1 MPKKKATKKT
11 KLRYDRN
18 AMHWVDTDG
27 NKAIHPRYS
36 LKPSSLESKAFM
48 NSYLS
53 AVRDGQSLND
63 FMKTNQAHDAKK
75 VQARARKLRKAYEEL
90 TEAAGK
96 KDTFPLLRQVTYA
109 DEGNQLGKDVAKAL
123 HRLGIR
129 TGHGR
134 SKALFKD

>member
-96 KDTFPLLRQVTYA
+96 KDTFQLLRQVTYA
-109 DEGNQLGKDVAKAL
+109 DEGNQLGKDVAAAI

-129 TGHGR
+129 TGYGR
-134 SKALFKD
+134 SKAVMKK